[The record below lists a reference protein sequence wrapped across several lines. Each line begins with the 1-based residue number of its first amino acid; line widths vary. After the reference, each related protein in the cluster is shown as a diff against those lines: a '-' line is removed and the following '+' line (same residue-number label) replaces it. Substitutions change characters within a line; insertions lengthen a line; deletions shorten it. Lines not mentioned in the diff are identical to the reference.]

1 MAETSLQ
8 ENACVESDFLNLKKA
23 KCEVFNGFNGMFMG
37 LYKNRAAYFKHYRRS
52 FSLK

>member
-37 LYKNRAAYFKHYRRS
+37 YIKIELRILSIIGGVFH
-52 FSLK
+52 